1 MKPII
6 FSSNI
11 DRQYRQMQQALQ
23 ELRSGD
29 ETINLGRVVDL
40 HENLRWNIEWQ
51 RQLDNC
57 GCFICS
63 WMGHGKE
70 WDFLKKT
77 IDYLK
82 YRGKKYIVL
91 PANPL
96 AEGGEKQGFEEEEQ
110 TRLRRYLTYG
120 GKENYC
126 NLWLWLRNVAE
137 GNGELWK
144 EPVPQ
149 PWQGIFRPGQE
160 GTIQDIA
167 IYKEQFLHGA
177 KLVAGVL
184 FPRDEWVWRD
194 LRHQESLIR
203 ELEAQGLQ
211 VIPVFSHWAK
221 NEALGA
227 PGVDEAVRRFF
238 FDATGRCLVDVVINC
253 FKFSLTVGRPVDPLF
268 LQKLNVPILQG
279 VTLLQTEESW
289 ETSVTGLNP
298 VELSCCVVL
307 PEFDGVIH
315 GAPLAAKNPAED
327 GASHFEPIAERCK
340 AMAARA
346 AKWARLRQKK
356 NSEKKIAIIFHNYPP
371 RNFNIGTA
379 EGLDSPASVQR
390 LLERMEAAGYLVG
403 ELPANGA
410 ELLEAMLA
418 QATNDGRFLTDKQK
432 KTALGWVE
440 SKRVQEWAKQWPP
453 KVRTHMKE
461 SWGEAPGEAFCYEE
475 GLLVPGLR
483 LGNVVVTVQPPRGFE
498 GDPGKLYHSPDCAP
512 TYHYLAFY
520 RWLKE
525 DFQADAVVH
534 IGTHGSLEWL
544 PGKGAGLSEACYP
557 DLALADLPN
566 VYPYLITVIGEG
578 VQAKRRS
585 AACLIG
591 HLPPPMARAEAYE
604 ELEELEKM
612 LEEYQHFLTFQPEQ
626 AEVAAGRIR
635 EKAATASLEKEV
647 PPEADFSAYALK
659 LHAYI
664 SDIKNMSIRT
674 GLHILGQAPQQETLL
689 GYLLAL
695 TRVEQA
701 EQPSLP
707 KLLVNIRGYEYEALL
722 AASGVLTP
730 DGLQTQ
736 GRILDEVEEAARRF
750 IGILQAGN
758 FNEAARRSA
767 VASIGDCDALLREQ
781 LAGLAEHICEVLV
794 PALQATSQEM
804 GHLLDALSGCY
815 VEPGPAGSPTS
826 GMTDVLPTG
835 RNFYGVD
842 PKLLPSPAAWEL
854 GCQLGDGVIAR
865 YIAEEGRYPENI
877 GMIFW
882 SGANMRSR
890 GQCIAEFLY
899 FLGVRPV
906 WQKGSQRVIALEVI
920 PLAELKRPR
929 LDVTARISGMFRDA
943 MPVVVQW
950 MDEAVAMVAALEED
964 AEDNYVRKHVQ
975 QDAAQLAVN
984 GAAPSDAWRQASF
997 RIFGCPPGAYGAG
1010 VGSVIEE
1017 RNWESV
1023 DDLAKAYVRWGAHAY
1038 GAKAQGDFVPALF
1051 VQRLQTLDVTVKNE
1065 DNREVNM
1072 FNSDDFNSYHGGMIA
1087 AVRSLKGEAPRS
1099 YCGDTSD
1106 RGQVKVRSLQEEVKR
1121 LFRGEMANP
1130 KFIEGMKHHGYK
1142 GAADLAGLVSRC
1154 LGWDATSAV
1163 MEDWMYQT
1171 LAEKYA
1177 LDATMQEWMKEVN
1190 PWALERI
1197 TEKLLEAS
1205 QRQLWQTDEAMLQ
1218 QLRRLQL
1225 DIEGDLEERS
1235 DA

>member
-1 MKPII
+1 MKSIVFI
-6 FSSNI
+6 SNI
-11 DRQYRQMQQALQ
+11 ERQQQQMQQALRQCNISAAGQVVGLQ
-23 ELRSGD
+23 EDALW
-29 ETINLGRVVDL
+29 TAA
-40 HENLRWNIEWQ
+40 WQ
-51 RQLDNC
+51 HTLDQC
-57 GCFICS
+57 ACLVCS

-70 WDFLKKT
+70 WSFLEKT
-77 IDYLK
+77 IAYLRRAQK
-82 YRGKKYIVL
+82 PFVML
-91 PANPL
+91 PANP
-96 AEGGEKQGFEEEEQ
+96 EVKGEAQGFNAARQLQARQYLSFGGVQNYINFWQWLAALFVQEKVFWEQ
-110 TRLRRYLTYG
+110 PRQ
-120 GKENYC
+120 
-126 NLWLWLRNVAE
+126 
-137 GNGELWK
+137 
-144 EPVPQ
+144 Q
-149 PWQGIFRPGQE
+149 PWQGIFHPAYQGEAEDFFAFKQQCWSE
-160 GTIQDIA
+160 KSLT
-167 IYKEQFLHGA
+167 
-177 KLVAGVL
+177 AGVL

-211 VIPVFSHWAK
+211 VIPIFSHWAK

-238 FDATGRCLVDVVINC
+238 FDASGRCLVDVVINC

-315 GAPLAAKNPAED
+315 GAPLAAKNQTED

-403 ELPANGA
+403 ELPVNGA

-453 KVRTHMKE
+453 KVRTHVKE

-635 EKAATASLEKEV
+635 EKAAAASLEKEV
-647 PPEADFSAYALK
+647 PPEADFSAYVLK
-659 LHAYI
+659 LHAYL

-707 KLLVNIRGYEYEALL
+707 KLLANIRGYEYEALL

-1038 GAKAQGDFVPALF
+1038 GAKAQEDFVPALF
-1051 VQRLQTLDVTVKNE
+1051 AQRLQMLDVTVKNE